1 MIQKGMVSQ
10 IPLLAPFATNVALY
24 PCLIPLGPLRKAAG
38 RAPTSIVR
46 NAHYTTLRGC
56 APLFEKHCIKAT
68 QDFIAS
74 SKRFIKYL
82 V

>member
-10 IPLLAPFATNVALY
+10 IPLLSPFVANVALH
-24 PCLIPLGPLRKAAG
+24 PCLIPFGSLRKAAG
-38 RAPTSIVR
+38 RAPTSIVL
-46 NAHYTTLRGC
+46 NARYTTLRGC
-56 APLFEKHCIKAT
+56 APLFEKHYIKAT